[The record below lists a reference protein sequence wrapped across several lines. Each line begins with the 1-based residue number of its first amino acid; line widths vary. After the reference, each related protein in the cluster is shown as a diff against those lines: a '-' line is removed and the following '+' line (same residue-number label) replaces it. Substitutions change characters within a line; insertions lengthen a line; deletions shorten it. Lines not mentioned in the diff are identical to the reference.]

1 MNTYEIRPV
10 TFRSRERQ
18 LARELE
24 ELAAQA
30 PVAMGWA
37 DEGACRGRG
46 DNLMYPAARPGT
58 AQHRRDA
65 EPARKVCQ
73 GCPVRAQCL
82 EYALAVGED
91 FGIWGGLDEDERRR
105 LAGGPSGVDGPA
117 ASDSAAVDG
126 WAA

>member
-30 PVAMGWA
+30 PMAMEWA
-37 DEGACRGRG
+37 VEGACRGRG
-46 DNLMYPAARPGT
+46 DNLMYPASRPGT

-73 GCPVRAQCL
+73 ACLVRAECL

-91 FGIWGGLDEDERRR
+91 FGIWGGLDEAERRR
-105 LAGGPSGVDGPA
+105 LAGG
-117 ASDSAAVDG
+117 SAGAEAGAG